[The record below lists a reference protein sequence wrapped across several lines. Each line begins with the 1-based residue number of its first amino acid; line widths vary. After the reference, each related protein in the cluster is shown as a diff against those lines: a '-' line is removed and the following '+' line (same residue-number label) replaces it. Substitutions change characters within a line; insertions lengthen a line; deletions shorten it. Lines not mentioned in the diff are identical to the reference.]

1 MVEAEEPDRED
12 PVAALDEIAVADAA
26 LTTEGDEYVNPRI
39 VESSVGDVARIDE
52 AIDGVLEEM
61 LEEMLDSVEL
71 DIVEL
76 DAAATLSAATI
87 DGSLL
92 IVEFDADD
100 DAAIASAATAPTLVA
115 YG

>member
-1 MVEAEEPDRED
+1 LEDAVDEGEEPDCEV
-12 PVAALDEIAVADAA
+12 PVEALDEIAVADAA
-26 LTTEGDEYVNPRI
+26 LTTDGDEYVNPLI
-39 VESSVGDVARIDE
+39 VESSVGEEARIDE
-52 AIDGVLEEM
+52 AIDDVLEEI
-61 LEEMLDSVEL
+61 LDSVEL

-76 DAAATLSAATI
+76 DAAAAVRAATM

-115 YG
+115 